1 MFKKALI
8 ILFIGISWILSINNV
23 EASTNNPHSD
33 KFDEK
38 TLETLEKYSKDFSKM
53 DITLI
58 TKWLINTE
66 SSLSVIENSDQKY
79 MLLKNR
85 LRALTGLK
93 VEKIGLFDDWMM
105 TKKVTTLK
113 KVVNLLDDL
122 KVKYQESEKKQNA
135 IYFLKI

>member
-1 MFKKALI
+1 
-8 ILFIGISWILSINNV
+8 
-23 EASTNNPHSD
+23 
-33 KFDEK
+33 
-38 TLETLEKYSKDFSKM
+38 
-53 DITLI
+53 
-58 TKWLINTE
+58 
-66 SSLSVIENSDQKY
+66 
-79 MLLKNR
+79 MLLYI

-135 IYFLKI
+135 IYFLKYKVERVIEIE